1 MHNNFINKSLL
12 RKKVV
17 VLPLKRKGCR
27 KAEIR
32 PNEPDSG
39 NADVG
44 RVSDFTRLIPSFD
57 FKFNHLK
64 LLEL

>member
-1 MHNNFINKSLL
+1 MLT
-12 RKKVV
+12 KKVV
-17 VLPLKRKGCR
+17 VLQLIRKGCR

-44 RVSDFTRLIPSFD
+44 RVSDFIRFIPSFD

>member
-1 MHNNFINKSLL
+1 MSIS
-12 RKKVV
+12 KKGVI
-17 VLPLKRKGCR
+17 LPAIRKGCR

-32 PNEPDSG
+32 PKEPDTG
-39 NADVG
+39 NAGVG
-44 RVSDFTRLIPSFD
+44 SSSDFKNLFPSFD

>member
-1 MHNNFINKSLL
+1 MI
-12 RKKVV
+12 RKKIV

-44 RVSDFTRLIPSFD
+44 SVSDFTRFIPSFD